1 MTLATSV
8 SDMGTATARP
18 IEVGDAAL
26 DDRDLVLAFQDGI
39 PTAFADIYRRYRPLA
54 GHICYR
60 MLGNAEDAEEA
71 VQETMLRV
79 FQGLPRFN
87 GRYAL
92 QPWIARIA
100 RNVSLDVL
108 RTRARRP
115 QNGEILHELAEGGPG
130 DTDQD
135 PSELVERLIEGE
147 RVWAVL
153 RDLPEH
159 HRHALVLRELE
170 GRSHQEIGEAL
181 GVSPSQAKALIH
193 RAKGTFRRAWDR
205 NGHERRGV
213 AALVPFF
220 LAPLRLPGFIRRLLS
235 PVQEAAT
242 GAGSQAAASAGASPA
257 VVAGATTA
265 VERVTTAAVAVL
277 MVGTVGVGA
286 VAVHK
291 ARQAEPRKTPAPV
304 VAPSVA
310 PTQNEVAEP
319 APRKDPV
326 PDRHAEKVRPAPTE
340 AEESPAAE
348 AGPSPTPSGTPTTD
362 ASVSPAPPPPPPPA
376 PPWSLNLASSVPL
389 GTFQPALIS
398 SNVQGNAGKE
408 LLFSQ
413 TVSGPTASPKGEIG
427 HIYLEYWGF
436 AHESR
441 DGRMSMLLFIDT
453 PIGRYEYEAEG
464 ALASVVEA
472 EDGRVTYRFVAD
484 YDLEVAP
491 AEPSPA
497 GDRPARPRALPADG
511 TVTLTLHFW
520 VDRTTLYAVDLG
532 LAGASPAA

>member
-18 IEVGDAAL
+18 IEVGDAAV

-39 PTAFADIYRRYRPLA
+39 PTAFATIYRRYRPLA

-92 QPWIARIA
+92 QPWVARIA

-135 PSELVERLIEGE
+135 PGELVERLIEGE

-193 RAKGTFRRAWDR
+193 RAKGSFRRAWDR

-213 AALVPFF
+213 AALVPIF

-242 GAGSQAAASAGASPA
+242 GAAGSAGASPA

-277 MVGTVGVGA
+277 MVSTVGVGA

-304 VAPSVA
+304 VAPSVVP
-310 PTQNEVAEP
+310 PTQGEVAEP

-326 PDRHAEKVRPAPTE
+326 PDRHEKKARPAPKE

-348 AGPSPTPSGTPTTD
+348 AGPSPAPSETPTPD
-362 ASVSPAPPPPPPPA
+362 PPVSPAPPPPA
-376 PPWSLNLASSVPL
+376 PPWSASVSWSVPIGAFQLEQVSSSVS
-389 GTFQPALIS
+389 GT
-398 SNVQGNAGKE
+398 AGRQI
-408 LLFSQ
+408 LFSQ
-413 TVSGPTASPKGEIG
+413 VAAGTAMDGKGSLG
-427 HIYLEYWGF
+427 QRLYVEYWG
-436 AHESR
+436 S
-441 DGRMSMLLFIDT
+441 
-453 PIGRYEYEAEG
+453 
-464 ALASVVEA
+464 
-472 EDGRVTYRFVAD
+472 
-484 YDLEVAP
+484 
-491 AEPSPA
+491 
-497 GDRPARPRALPADG
+497 ADG
-511 TVTLTLHFW
+511 TKGSVNLWVFLDTDQGRYRYEASGTLASMIRDADGGFVYSFSGNYHLVDGPESEETVPHDGTLSVTLRFW
-520 VDRTTLYAVDLG
+520 SDGTSLYGAG
-532 LAGASPAA
+532 LSLQEA